1 MKLKYQGNSP
11 TSYIREYAN
20 YRIGLT
26 GGGGRRCMKYKT
38 KLLMVPKTTIVNAHQ
53 VFS

>member
-26 GGGGRRCMKYKT
+26 GGGGETLYEVQDKAVDGSKNNNC
-38 KLLMVPKTTIVNAHQ
+38 
-53 VFS
+53 